1 MLKNEDSLE
10 ARVSALEKR
19 SPERLDLIT
28 ARTTVEFE
36 EAFEK
41 VLNKAIQ
48 YLEKNSKNFHPLKED
63 GLTAVIVGMLDCTEG
78 LIATQESNSNGHVD
92 LTIRADQCRPP
103 RLMLGEAK
111 IFGYYSWHEKGLQ
124 QLVQRYSTG
133 REERG
138 LLLVYV
144 KMDDV
149 KGRMEKIRQELDQK
163 LPCNQLKAS
172 SDHPRQWSFLTSHK
186 HHSGEEIEVWHLGA
200 NLHYP
205 VAK

>member
-1 MLKNEDSLE
+1 MLKSEDSLE
-10 ARVSALEKR
+10 ARVSALEKLF
-19 SPERLDLIT
+19 PERLDLIT

-48 YLEKNSKNFHPLKED
+48 HLEKNSKNFHPLQED
-63 GLTAVIVGMLDCTEG
+63 GLTAVIVGILNSTKG
-78 LIATQESNSNGHVD
+78 LTATQESNSNGHVD
-92 LTIRADQCRPP
+92 LTIRADLCEPP

-111 IFGYYSWHEKGLQ
+111 IFNYYSWHEKGLQ

-144 KMDDV
+144 KKDDV
-149 KGRMEKIRQELDQK
+149 KGRMEKIRKELDQK

-200 NLHYP
+200 NLYNP
-205 VAK
+205 VAE